1 MKKKSL
7 YVGGMLLLASAIG
20 FSAMAVSGLISNPFG
35 AVVTAEGDEEEPAVS
50 TIACNAQYPEA
61 DVTISSTLNVREL
74 WVSYKTGD
82 MGLGMLRSA
91 DKSIV
96 VKKDGEALYTFST
109 EDADHVYVPG
119 NYNMRLCIKLD
130 APLTQAGTYTVVIPE
145 GIVEVSASANPEAG
159 EEETAKVNEAYE
171 WSFTVNEELT
181 YTVSPKINSEVSA
194 NQLATVRLTYPAGTE
209 ITFANDTVGYLQH
222 EVPGTATTVLTKYVA
237 SYVAPVLTLKA
248 VDSSAIT
255 PNTQAINRQ
264 WETVVIPAGKM
275 TIKNGSAS
283 YLNTLMEIGPYAV
296 RAFAAG
302 EFTFTP
308 ALDTPGLRIEDIDE
322 ITMDIPEGA
331 EWYKTLNAATI
342 VFNLYPNPISTTYY
356 YQYSFKEISADGRKI
371 TGVRKEASSPTSAM
385 NNTAVCQTG
394 SSTLRLPSNSVR
406 RIGQTAGNANLDI
419 PAYNLVGIDYL
430 PIYNSTPKADDV
442 VTSITGLTINVL
454 RNAYVVDPDAEITLE
469 YEGEIVKSV
478 KAGATTTANALKE
491 ATGAT
496 SIAYANL
503 FKNASGSAYTEA
515 GVYTFRIPANVF
527 RQVNSEYQN
536 IATTITAYIGADGMP
551 YTASPVTATFTGT
564 ATNLVANLPEGVEAA
579 TSFDEITLTFPE
591 GSEVSLLGGYKN
603 ALANS
608 SIGYTGAAN
617 ALALKQNVSPTT
629 VNGVSFNDAVVEGNT
644 ITLKLSQPYCK
655 ATPKNYAVSVKI
667 YRGVFMA
674 KVPDGEG
681 GYVEYPNKDL
691 NLYYKGIPMA
701 KGQIAT
707 LDTAEDG
714 SADLQYL
721 SSDNSAFLG
730 STLGTII
737 YTGYEPLYPAA
748 NTTANPLTAY
758 LYDANETKIATYSG
772 AAPAEN
778 LRLAATSIEF
788 TATNDI
794 GTVPSGNYRF
804 EIQPGCLIGG
814 SATSATLQVSNTGR
828 FNWNL
833 EVINVTSAASPGD
846 GATVPGLDKVDFTF
860 TGVSSIDLNS
870 ELTPTVTYPA
880 TYTEGIYEGDTY
892 QRDITLDGHKVE
904 FTVNPAEAGGKIVT
918 GQLTITPALID
929 PAAYS
934 VHIPSGLMM
943 YNGKCASEAQDY
955 VIAVETV
962 FTEASAVEPGEETVD
977 AFTAVTLTYPGESL
991 LAYNK
996 TEEVKFYKNGDLV
1009 KSFNITDETS
1019 CKIEGN
1025 KVTFIYDENSLG
1037 KGEYEI
1043 EVPENLFVL
1052 DDYTHTAKYEG
1063 LWVATGPNLFNDI
1076 VLTPAAGT
1084 EVTTDGLDE
1093 LTITL
1098 PEGAAFGAMTLG
1110 RPAQAK
1116 RAIGLYDA
1124 DGNMVATYVADGVV
1138 EGESSVKLNI
1148 SMIGTI
1154 EGGKA
1159 YTLKLLSGFWSLTFQ
1174 GDTYTND
1181 EDVVF
1186 NYTTEQPGEEFRNHI
1201 ALNLPNSFDANPSN
1215 SLSPFGTCGMG
1226 IIGLDVDS
1234 KDIVVNDKCTAT
1246 IKFFFNGEIL
1256 TEFVPSEERVMI
1268 LGAGSYSDDSGLG
1281 EIQPLMTAY
1290 FLLDES
1296 ENFDDE
1302 RFVQKGTYELVIPD
1316 GAFLMEG
1323 RRMVGTTLTYT
1334 FDPDAATEYA
1344 YVLTPNPEEKYT
1356 EDPKNVLGTITITF
1370 PEAKQYVTWGDYKTG
1385 GASLI
1390 DPNGVS
1396 IPQPS
1401 SAYATYPSGDM
1412 KSIRYTFGT
1421 ASTVWPQQGVY
1432 TFTIE
1437 PNTIGIDYYMDD
1449 DYDGQFQGL
1458 SVLYDIDNVT
1468 SVALIGIDA
1477 ADSYNVY
1484 TLDGKAVKLN
1494 AAPAEMFDIEPGL
1507 YIINGKKVYLR
1518 K

>member
-35 AVVTAEGDEEEPAVS
+35 AVATAEGDEEEPEVK
-50 TIACNAQYPEA
+50 TVACIAQYPENDA
-61 DVTISSTLNVREL
+61 TISSTLNVQEL
-74 WVSYKTGD
+74 WIGYKTGD
-82 MGLGMLRSA
+82 MGITMLRSA

-96 VKKDGEALYTFST
+96 VKKDGEVLYTFST
-109 EDADHVYVPG
+109 EDTAHVTDSRSYP
-119 NYNMRLCIKLD
+119 NRLYIKLD
-130 APLTQAGTYTVVIPE
+130 APLTQAGTYTVEVPE
-145 GIVEVSASANPEAG
+145 GIVEITAAANPEAG
-159 EEETAKVNEAYE
+159 EENTPQVNEAYE
-171 WSFTVNEELT
+171 WSFIVNAELT
-181 YTVSPKINSEVSA
+181 YTVSPKVNSEVSA
-194 NQLATVRLTYPAGTE
+194 NQLATIRLTYPAGTE

-222 EVPGTATTVLTKYVA
+222 VALGNVATVLTKYVA
-237 SYVAPVLTLKA
+237 SYEAPVLTLKA
-248 VDSSAIT
+248 VDVSAIT
-255 PNTQAINRQ
+255 ANTQPIDRQ
-264 WETVVIPAGKM
+264 WETLVIPAGKM
-275 TIKNGSAS
+275 TVKNGSTS
-283 YLNTLMEIGPYAV
+283 YLNTLIEVGPYAV
-296 RAFAAG
+296 RAFAAS

-308 ALDTPGLRIEDIDE
+308 ALDTPGLTIEDLDE

-331 EWYKTLNAATI
+331 EWYKTLYATTVI
-342 VFNLYPNPISTTYY
+342 FNLYPDPISTTYY
-356 YQYSFKEISADGRKI
+356 YQYAFKEMSADGRKI
-371 TGVRKEASSPTSAM
+371 TGVRKEATSSTSAM
-385 NNTAVCQTG
+385 NNTALCQTG
-394 SSTLRLPSNSVR
+394 TSTLRLLSNSVR

-419 PAYNLVGIDYL
+419 PAYNLVGVDYL
-430 PIYNSTPKADDV
+430 PIYNSTPKSDDV
-442 VTSITGLTINVL
+442 VTSITGLTLNAL

-469 YEGEIVKSV
+469 YEGEIVNRV

-491 ATGAT
+491 GTGAT

-503 FKNASGSAYTEA
+503 FKDASGNAYTEP
-515 GVYTFRIPANVF
+515 GVYTYRIPANTF

-536 IATTITAYIGADGMP
+536 IALTITAYIGADGMP

-564 ATNLVANLPEGVEAA
+564 TTNLTAVLPEGAEAA

-591 GSEVSLLGGYKN
+591 GSQVSLLGGYKN

-608 SIGYTGAAN
+608 GIGYTGASN
-617 ALALKQNVSPTT
+617 ALKLAQNISPTY
-629 VNGVSFNDAVVEGNT
+629 VNGVSFTDAVVNGNT
-644 ITLKLSQPYCK
+644 VTLKLNQPYRK

-681 GYVEYPNKDL
+681 GYVEYPNKDM

-721 SSDNSAFLG
+721 SSENSAFLG

-737 YTGYEPLYPAA
+737 YTGYENLYPAA
-748 NTTANPLTAY
+748 NTTTNPLTAY
-758 LYDANETKIATYSG
+758 LYDENETKIATYKG
-772 AAPAEN
+772 QTPAED

-788 TATNDI
+788 IATEDI

-828 FNWNL
+828 FNWNI

-846 GATVPGLDKVDFTF
+846 GASVPGLDKIDFTF

-870 ELTPTVTYPA
+870 ELVPTVTYPA
-880 TYTEGIYEGDTY
+880 KYTEGLYEGDTY

-929 PAAYS
+929 PASYS
-934 VHIPSGLMM
+934 VHIPAGIMM

-955 VIAVETV
+955 VISVETV

-991 LAYNK
+991 LAYDK
-996 TEEVKFYKNGDLV
+996 TAEVKFFKNGDLV

-1063 LWVATGPNLFNDI
+1063 LWAATGPNLFNDI

-1084 EVTTDGLDE
+1084 EVAVAGLDE

-1098 PEGAAFGAMTLG
+1098 PEGATFGAITLG

-1116 RAIGLYDA
+1116 RAIGLYDE
-1124 DGNMVATYVADGVV
+1124 DDNMVATYVTDDVV
-1138 EGESSVKLNI
+1138 EGESSIKINI
-1148 SMIGTI
+1148 SLIGTI

-1159 YTLKLLSGFWSLTFQ
+1159 YTLKLLSGFWNLTFQ
-1174 GDTYTND
+1174 GDTYTNA

-1186 NYTTEQPGEEFRNHI
+1186 NYTTEQPGEEFINHI
-1201 ALNLPNSFDANPSN
+1201 GLNLPNSFDANPSN
-1215 SLSPFGTCGMG
+1215 TRSPFGTYGMG
-1226 IIGLDVDS
+1226 LIGLDIDS
-1234 KDIVVNDKCTAT
+1234 SDIVVNDKCTAT
-1246 IKFFFNGEIL
+1246 IKYFLNGELL
-1256 TEFVPSEERVMI
+1256 TEFVPSEDRVMI
-1268 LGAGSYSDDSGLG
+1268 VGAGQFSDDSGLV
-1281 EIQPLMTAY
+1281 EIQPIMTAY

-1296 ENFDDE
+1296 MEDE
-1302 RFVQKGTYELVIPD
+1302 KYLQKGTYELVIPD
-1316 GAFLMEG
+1316 GAFKMNG
-1323 RRMVGTTLTYT
+1323 RGMTGTTLTYT
-1334 FDPDAATEYA
+1334 FDPDSTTEYA
-1344 YVLTPNPEEKYT
+1344 YELTPNPENEYT
-1356 EDPKNVLGTITITF
+1356 EDPKDVLGKITITF
-1370 PEAKQYVTWGDYKTG
+1370 PEAKQYVTWGDFKTG

-1390 DPNGVS
+1390 GPDGVE
-1396 IPQPS
+1396 IPQTAAARPKTTS
-1401 SAYATYPSGDM
+1401 DYKG
-1412 KSIRYTFGT
+1412 IIYTFG
-1421 ASTVWPQQGVY
+1421 AADTVWPQIGAY
-1432 TFTIE
+1432 TFSIQ
-1437 PNTIGIDYYMDD
+1437 PNSIGIDYYMDEED
-1449 DYDGQFQGL
+1449 DGNFQGL
-1458 SVLYDIDNVT
+1458 SVIYNVDNVT
-1468 SVALIGIDA
+1468 SVALIGIA
-1477 ADSYNVY
+1477 GADSYNVY

-1494 AAPAEMFDIEPGL
+1494 AAPEEMFDIEPGL